1 MITQTQLDLA
11 TSLLMHERRG
21 ASDDRAAASRVFD
34 KMFAELIPIV
44 GDRGVVAVF
53 ARSAV
58 AAKSRCAA
66 LRGLVM
72 TIDSVEAVGAT
83 IRDHLATVEDPAVV
97 ECAVTLCAA
106 FVSLMSRLIGFPLTV
121 QLLQRAWPEV
131 DLKESP

>member
-1 MITQTQLDLA
+1 MTTQTQLDLA
-11 TSLLMHERRG
+11 ATLLKHERVG

-34 KMFAELIPIV
+34 KIFAELIPVV

-58 AAKSRCAA
+58 AAKTHCAA
-66 LRGLVM
+66 LQGLAI
-72 TIDSVEAVGAT
+72 TIDSVDAVSAK
-83 IRDHLATVEDPAVV
+83 IREHLATVEETEVT

-121 QLLQRAWPEV
+121 HLLQRAWPEV